1 MRSSIA
7 LCVVIL
13 SRTTQRALST
23 QYVSCPVDVLRPRI
37 DRDRAATGG
46 EPATRPGLREAVARL
61 SFRERRGARQKS
73 LVRES
78 TDRTTRRHRGEE
90 RAEIRVPG
98 EARVPRHRCHWVA
111 RELDHART
119 SSADVQHVE
128 RRAARAGEDAQVVL
142 RSESPVL
149 ALVERVATSPDRGRE
164 EDAVGVFDTRR
175 GQLGERLSDR
185 AESRDD
191 GVGAHAEVRKD
202 ALGSGEA
209 LENAEWGEDR
219 RDERG

>member
-1 MRSSIA
+1 
-7 LCVVIL
+7 
-13 SRTTQRALST
+13 
-23 QYVSCPVDVLRPRI
+23 
-37 DRDRAATGG
+37 
-46 EPATRPGLREAVARL
+46 
-61 SFRERRGARQKS
+61 
-73 LVRES
+73 
-78 TDRTTRRHRGEE
+78 
-90 RAEIRVPG
+90 
-98 EARVPRHRCHWVA
+98 
-111 RELDHART
+111 
-119 SSADVQHVE
+119 

-219 RDERG
+219 RDERGVGEDLAHKAHTVEELLESGLAHRSTSDARPILGLAHRVALEHGVPVFAVAVPRAPRFGVVVRARVVLDQVELMP